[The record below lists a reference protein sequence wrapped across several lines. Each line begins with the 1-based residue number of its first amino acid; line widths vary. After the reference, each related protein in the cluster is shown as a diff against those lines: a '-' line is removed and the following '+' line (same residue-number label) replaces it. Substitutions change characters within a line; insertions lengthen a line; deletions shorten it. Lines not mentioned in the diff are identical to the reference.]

1 AVSFA
6 LAITTTILTSAYI
19 LWMYKRIFYGITPE
33 TLKNVRDSSKYVLV
47 TMGILASLTLI
58 LGLYPD
64 LFYKP
69 IIGYVE
75 NLYDNSNELIP
86 VKIKPGIGQADEKL
100 TNNTQLSNV
109 AFPGGS
115 EFQRTQLMSE
125 NQVGHSNTI

>member
-1 AVSFA
+1 
-6 LAITTTILTSAYI
+6 
-19 LWMYKRIFYGITPE
+19 MYKRIFYGVTPE

-58 LGLYPD
+58 LGVYPD

-86 VKIKPGIGQADEKL
+86 VKIKPGMAQLNEKL
-100 TNNTQLSNV
+100 TNHTQVSNGV
-109 AFPGGS
+109 MPGSS
-115 EFQRTQLMSE
+115 EFQRTHLISVYHM
-125 NQVGHSNTI
+125 GHSITI